1 MWIYR
6 NREGTI
12 LVLTELSIYEERQHT
27 LKCRTELKR
36 APDQMDWRRP
46 SGRKSKDNPKWKTE
60 DFWEELTQQNSA
72 GMSGQPEKGLRSEET
87 I

>member
-1 MWIYR
+1 MKKGNI
-6 NREGTI
+6 
-12 LVLTELSIYEERQHT
+12 Q

-46 SGRKSKDNPKWKTE
+46 SGRKSKDNSKWETE

-72 GMSGQPEKGLRSEET
+72 GIAGQPEKGLQNEET
-87 I
+87 ISET